1 MREQREGVRLT
12 ALLISRPWQWLFA
25 FALLLSTLIAGIG
38 LLTTSGWFITVAAL
52 AGLCFIEIN
61 YWTAGSL
68 IRAFALM
75 RTTFRYGGD
84 LVSHNAILYLL
95 KDLRVKLFTLFAKA
109 GVNWDKNQYSSA
121 VIMHRL
127 MRDIDWLDLFPLKFM
142 LPWGAGILMMGVFLT
157 GVYWLCVPL
166 FVYIVFPVLLAIFG
180 IPLISLHRGLKLAW
194 QEVLHNEESKTDL
207 VRYIFLLTPLILWRS
222 WPKAERY
229 LQKENQ
235 IRLRVRL
242 SIQRYLNV
250 LRLGQDICLWAAV
263 LLMLWSGSFLV
274 AQEKIT
280 PAWLLAVVFAL
291 MGLKEAAAPMVEG
304 FLSLSVSRLARDRL
318 DDLIKKGIKCSNFAY
333 SERETIKELQL
344 KNVGG
349 RIIGALNGP
358 EKVNITIRPG
368 EILVIQGPS
377 GVGKSTLLSLIAG
390 EIPLQAG
397 QILLNGHDLSDQQR
411 DSRLGYLSQQL
422 DLFDWSL
429 GENLRL
435 AKENAEDEELW
446 QVLAKVRLVTWAK
459 KRQGLNT
466 ELGEEGS
473 AVSGGEGRRIAL
485 ARLLLADRDI
495 LLLDE
500 PFAGLDEENTA
511 FLYQTLKE
519 YGQKKIILV
528 VSHYD
533 LSPYGARVYRL

>member
-1 MREQREGVRLT
+1 M
-12 ALLISRPWQWLFA
+12 
-25 FALLLSTLIAGIG
+25 
-38 LLTTSGWFITVAAL
+38 
-52 AGLCFIEIN
+52 
-61 YWTAGSL
+61 
-68 IRAFALM
+68 
-75 RTTFRYGGD
+75 
-84 LVSHNAILYLL
+84 
-95 KDLRVKLFTLFAKA
+95 
-109 GVNWDKNQYSSA
+109 
-121 VIMHRL
+121 
-127 MRDIDWLDLFPLKFM
+127 
-142 LPWGAGILMMGVFLT
+142 
-157 GVYWLCVPL
+157 
-166 FVYIVFPVLLAIFG
+166 
-180 IPLISLHRGLKLAW
+180 
-194 QEVLHNEESKTDL
+194 
-207 VRYIFLLTPLILWRS
+207 
-222 WPKAERY
+222 
-229 LQKENQ
+229 
-235 IRLRVRL
+235 
-242 SIQRYLNV
+242 
-250 LRLGQDICLWAAV
+250 
-263 LLMLWSGSFLV
+263 V

-390 EIPLQAG
+390 EIPLQEG

>member
-52 AGLCFIEIN
+52 AGLSFIEIN

-84 LVSHNAILYLL
+84 LVSHNAILHLL

-180 IPLISLHRGLKLAW
+180 IPLISLHRGLKLAR

-250 LRLGQDICLWAAV
+250 LRLGPVSYTHLT
-263 LLMLWSGSFLV
+263 LPT
-274 AQEKIT
+274 T
-280 PAWLLAVVFAL
+280 PYV
-291 MGLKEAAAPMVEG
+291 
-304 FLSLSVSRLARDRL
+304 
-318 DDLIKKGIKCSNFAY
+318 
-333 SERETIKELQL
+333 
-344 KNVGG
+344 
-349 RIIGALNGP
+349 
-358 EKVNITIRPG
+358 
-368 EILVIQGPS
+368 
-377 GVGKSTLLSLIAG
+377 
-390 EIPLQAG
+390 
-397 QILLNGHDLSDQQR
+397 
-411 DSRLGYLSQQL
+411 
-422 DLFDWSL
+422 
-429 GENLRL
+429 
-435 AKENAEDEELW
+435 
-446 QVLAKVRLVTWAK
+446 
-459 KRQGLNT
+459 
-466 ELGEEGS
+466 
-473 AVSGGEGRRIAL
+473 
-485 ARLLLADRDI
+485 
-495 LLLDE
+495 
-500 PFAGLDEENTA
+500 
-511 FLYQTLKE
+511 
-519 YGQKKIILV
+519 
-528 VSHYD
+528 
-533 LSPYGARVYRL
+533 